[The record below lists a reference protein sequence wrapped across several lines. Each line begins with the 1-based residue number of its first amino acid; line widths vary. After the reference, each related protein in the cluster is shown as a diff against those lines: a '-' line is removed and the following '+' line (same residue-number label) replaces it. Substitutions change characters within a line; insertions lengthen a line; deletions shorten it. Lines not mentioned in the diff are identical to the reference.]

1 MKKIILLFAFILSTT
16 ALFAQTIGTYK
27 FVTFNDYELQY
38 TVTKL
43 SPAECSV
50 KLYRLTTDNLIDVIE
65 FPEVMEI
72 EGKEFTV
79 TTIPNSAFEY
89 CYSVQKFKLPN
100 TITTIGNRAFYY
112 CSLATEIEMPESVT
126 FIGNEAFYGCEITE
140 VIIPSGI
147 TKINN
152 ATFRNCRS
160 LSNVV
165 IPNTVTSI
173 GTLAFNG
180 CLVLTEIELPESIQT
195 IEDYAFS
202 GCTRLTL
209 VRCLA
214 PVPPTGKYILYNT
227 NKDIIVRVPAEY
239 VDLYKS
245 TAPWSEYDIRAI
257 GAEDETDG
265 ERINEEVVTLGIYP
279 NPVSHNLVIETNANI
294 EEVSIYDALGRQQV
308 SLTPSQQENMITINV
323 SNLNDG
329 VYFIKTRTDKGEI
342 VDRFVKN

>member
-1 MKKIILLFAFILSTT
+1 MKKIILLL
-16 ALFAQTIGTYK
+16 ALITSVIGLNAQTIGSYK
-27 FVTFNDYELQY
+27 IISYSDYELQY
-38 TVTKL
+38 TVTKI

-50 KLYRLTTDNLIDVIE
+50 KGINLTSENAIDLISIAETMV
-65 FPEVMEI
+65 I

-79 TTIPNSAFEY
+79 TSIAAEGFSYF
-89 CYSVQKFKLPN
+89 YSVRQFELPS
-100 TITTIGNRAFYY
+100 TITTIGSRAFYY
-112 CSLATEIEMPESVT
+112 CNLATEIAIPENVT

-140 VIIPSGI
+140 AIIPSGV

-202 GCTRLTL
+202 GCTKLTL

-245 TAPWSEYDIRAI
+245 TAPWNEYDIRAI
-257 GAEDETDG
+257 GSES
-265 ERINEEVVTLGIYP
+265 IEECLLSLDVFP
-279 NPVSHNLVIETNANI
+279 NPVSDNIFIKTNAKI
-294 EEVSIYDALGRQQV
+294 EEVSIYDVLGRLQTNM
-308 SLTPSQQENMITINV
+308 TPSQSENMIVVNV
-323 SNLNDG
+323 SGLNKG
-329 VYFIKTRTDKGEI
+329 VYFIKAKTDNGEI
-342 VDRFVKN
+342 TKRFTKN